1 MSWTI
6 KDVAKYA
13 NVSTATV
20 SRIINN
26 YPRGYSEETKQTVL
40 KVIEE
45 LGYQPNAVARG
56 LVCKRTQTIGV
67 LVPNVSNM
75 FASEVLNGIEDVA
88 HSLEHSV
95 IVCNTDSN
103 GSRTMEY
110 LRVLREKRV
119 DGIIFTSE
127 VLKAPYYEAV
137 RDMDVPIVLVS
148 TISQKHQVPYVKVD
162 DEQAT
167 YGGTQY
173 LIDRGHRRIAMLS
186 GPKED
191 PIAGQPRVEGYQRAL
206 SANRIEVDPSLV
218 FYGKDFGYHV
228 GHAMLDAILK
238 STPAVTA
245 VLASSDEL
253 AAGVLSRAY
262 QLGVK
267 VPDELSVLGFDNTKI
282 AEMVTPPLTVIAQ
295 PLYEMGK
302 TASKM
307 LFAMLGGERIASQI
321 IPFEIIERST
331 VATRDLSK

>member
-1 MSWTI
+1 VNWTI

-26 YPRGYSEETKQTVL
+26 ISRGYSEETKHRVL

-45 LGYQPNAVARG
+45 LNYQPNAVARG
-56 LVCKRTQTIGV
+56 LVSKRTNTIGV
-67 LVPNVSNM
+67 LLPNVSNM

-110 LRVLREKRV
+110 LRMLSEKRV

-127 VLKAPYYEAV
+127 ILTDAYYEAV
-137 RDMDVPIVLVS
+137 RDMNVPIVLVS
-148 TISQKHQVPYVKVD
+148 TMSDKHQVPYVKVD
-162 DEQAT
+162 DQQAT

-173 LIDRGHRRIAMLS
+173 LIERGHRRIAMLS

-206 SANRIEVDPSLV
+206 TANGIEVDPSCI
-218 FYGKDFGYHV
+218 FYARDFGHQMGY
-228 GHAMLDAILK
+228 GMLEQILQC
-238 STPAVTA
+238 SPAVTA

-262 QLGVK
+262 ELGIK
-267 VPDELSVLGFDNTKI
+267 VPAELSVLGFDNTKI
-282 AEMVTPPLTVIAQ
+282 AEMVTPPLSVIAQ
-295 PLYEMGK
+295 PLYDMGK
-302 TASKM
+302 IASEM
-307 LFAMLGGERIASQI
+307 LFDLLAGRNIANQVV
-321 IPFEIIERST
+321 PFEVIERDT
-331 VATRDLSK
+331 VATITR